1 MTAHARRIIRQK
13 LPHEADSS
21 LIDDVIAGLSAHPK
35 RLSPKYFYDAAGSE
49 LFEQITQQPEYYPTR
64 SEMEILG
71 QHAGEIAELIPD
83 NAALIEFGSG
93 STRKA
98 RLLLKHLPKL
108 GVYVPVDISGEY
120 LHQEAAALRQDFPKL
135 NVVPVEADFTKAF
148 ALPDSIAALPRAGFF
163 PGSTLGNFEP
173 HEASA
178 FLRHAG
184 EMLGPNGVL
193 ILGVDLVKAPELLN
207 AAYNDAA
214 GVTAQFNRNLL
225 VRLNGELGADFDL
238 SAFAHHAFYNAH
250 KSRIEM
256 HLVSA
261 RRQKVRIDGVT
272 FQFRAGET
280 IHTECSHK
288 YSVDSLRCMA
298 RGTGWDPL
306 DVWTDAAGY
315 FSVHALRR
323 SNEV

>member
-1 MTAHARRIIRQK
+1 MTAHARRIVRQK
-13 LPHEADSS
+13 LSDEPNAG
-21 LIDDVIAGLSAHPK
+21 LAADVIAGLSAHPK
-35 RLSPKYFYDAAGSE
+35 QLPPKYFYDAAGSE

-64 SEMEILG
+64 SELEILDA
-71 QHAGEIAELIPD
+71 HAGDIAKLIPEG
-83 NAALIEFGSG
+83 AALIEFGSG

-98 RLLLKHLPKL
+98 RLLLRELRTL
-108 GVYVPVDISGEY
+108 GAYVPVDISGEY
-120 LHQEAAALRQDFPKL
+120 LHQETAALRQDFPQL
-135 NVVPVEADFTKAF
+135 NVVPVEADFTKPF
-148 ALPDSIAALPRAGFF
+148 SLPESIAALPRAGFF

-184 EMLGPNGVL
+184 EMVGANGVL
-193 ILGVDLVKAPELLN
+193 ILGVDLVKAPELLH

-225 VRLNGELGADFDL
+225 VRLNRELGADFDL

-261 RRQKVRIDGVT
+261 RRQRVRIDGAS

-280 IHTECSHK
+280 IHTECSYK
-288 YSVDSLRCMA
+288 YSVDSLRCLA

-323 SNEV
+323 SDEV

>member
-13 LPHEADSS
+13 PQETDSG
-21 LIDDVIAGLSAHPK
+21 LIEDVIAGLSAHPK
-35 RLSPKYFYDAAGSE
+35 RLPPKYFYDAAGSE
-49 LFEQITQQPEYYPTR
+49 LFEQITQLPEYYPTR

-71 QHAGEIAELIPD
+71 QHAGDIAKLIPD

-98 RLLLKHLPKL
+98 RLLLKQLPKL
-108 GVYVPVDISGEY
+108 GAYVPVDISGEY
-120 LHQEAAALRQDFPKL
+120 LHQETAALRQDFPKL
-135 NVVPVEADFTKAF
+135 NVVPVEADFTKPF
-148 ALPDSIAALPRAGFF
+148 ELPGSIASLPRAGFF

-173 HEASA
+173 HEAAA

-184 EMLGPNGVL
+184 EMLGPTGVL
-193 ILGVDLVKAPELLN
+193 ILGVDLVKAPELLH

-214 GVTAQFNRNLL
+214 GVTAAFNRNLL
-225 VRLNGELGADFDL
+225 VRLNRELGADFDL

-272 FQFRAGET
+272 FQFRTGET
-280 IHTECSHK
+280 IHTECSYK
-288 YSVDSLRCMA
+288 YSVDSLRCLA

-323 SNEV
+323 SDEV